1 MCAGFV
7 CLASCA
13 QISELSG
20 HRGNA
25 LQQLQI
31 TATIDA
37 NQSSATAI
45 DVVWMF
51 SSAVL
56 ASLPATAPEWFAE
69 RAALQ
74 SALASDIMVQSLEL
88 PPGAVLSNPPLPP
101 QHAKAVA
108 VLVFANYIAPSGQAR
123 GRLGEHRC
131 ERITLRV
138 SNVDYGPC

>member
-1 MCAGFV
+1 MP
-7 CLASCA
+7 
-13 QISELSG
+13 ELSG

-31 TATIDA
+31 AAAIDA

-45 DVVWMF
+45 DVVWVF
-51 SSAVL
+51 NPAVL
-56 ASLPATAPEWFAE
+56 ASLPATAPEWFAK
-69 RAALQ
+69 RSALQ

-88 PPGAVLSNPPLPP
+88 PPASLSYPPLPP

-123 GRLGEHRC
+123 GRLGEQRC
-131 ERITLRV
+131 ERITLRA